1 MPFVRL
7 RRGRASGVQTTFKRV
22 SVFLGNRL
30 KQRGCPE
37 VTCGSMWRANLQ
49 ILCGLVGLA
58 MKVFFGAA
66 LLSTVWVSEAPAQ
79 LAVGPITMTNH
90 VNGVPITVSA
100 TSWITV
106 SSVDGEHAVD
116 ARIFVDLVD
125 LQRKFPAVIG
135 RLAGSAA
142 DCAKRDADSRSPA
155 VFLISGSLLPIDDQL
170 IMSVRGQVDLWSCRA
185 RPAKSSI
192 VWKKQKIGFLNIKLP
207 QRHTVKATMKKTK
220 DGTQPFRGNLPIQL
234 VQKDNTNIALKISD
248 PEIKLEGQNAAVSH
262 ANLNNAKLDINQ
274 KVYAALQS
282 AINFVKLKA
291 MLPIELQKST
301 VVSTRFR
308 SQGGHAIAEINLAAT
323 SVPNTQ

>member
-1 MPFVRL
+1 MGLGHEGIFWNCIAVDCF
-7 RRGRASGVQTTFKRV
+7 GVG
-22 SVFLGNRL
+22 SLGL
-30 KQRGCPE
+30 K
-37 VTCGSMWRANLQ
+37 
-49 ILCGLVGLA
+49 
-58 MKVFFGAA
+58 
-66 LLSTVWVSEAPAQ
+66 Q

-106 SSVDGEHAVD
+106 VSVGGERAVD

-125 LQRKFPAVIG
+125 LQRKFPAVID
-135 RLAGSAA
+135 RLGGSAP
-142 DCAKRDADSRSPA
+142 DCAKRDADSRSSA

-234 VQKDNTNIALKISD
+234 VQKDSANIALKISD
-248 PEIKLEGQNAAVSH
+248 PEIKLEGQDAAVSH

-274 KVYAALQS
+274 KVLCQCSKCDQFRKAQS
-282 AINFVKLKA
+282 NASERASKIDRRFESLFR
-291 MLPIELQKST
+291 KSK
-301 VVSTRFR
+301 
-308 SQGGHAIAEINLAAT
+308 GGHAIAEINLALT
-323 SVPNTQ
+323 SAPNTQ